1 MPAKEYISVEPLSE
15 RLASFEYSLLSA
27 TVSKAD
33 ARAAARRR
41 ALQRRFNDDLGSLDD
56 GALAGIASAEAAW
69 REKAAKVMAE
79 AQVARRDV
87 RGLAVRQGGGVEA
100 PTVADGKRAQ
110 RAKAEHSKLLRRA
123 KVRLA
128 DALE

>member
-1 MPAKEYISVEPLSE
+1 
-15 RLASFEYSLLSA
+15 
-27 TVSKAD
+27 
-33 ARAAARRR
+33 
-41 ALQRRFNDDLGSLDD
+41 
-56 GALAGIASAEAAW
+56 
-69 REKAAKVMAE
+69 MAE